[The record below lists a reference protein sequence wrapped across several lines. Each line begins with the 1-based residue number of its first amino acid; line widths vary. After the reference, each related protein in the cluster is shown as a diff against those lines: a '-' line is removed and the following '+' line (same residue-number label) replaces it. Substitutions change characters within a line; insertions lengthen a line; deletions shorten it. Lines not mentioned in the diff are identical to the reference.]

1 LGERALGWLII
12 GAIAAS
18 VFMAVV
24 GSMPDIPSRTRLVMG
39 RLQLGIGLLFAF
51 EYGVRVWVAPENRR
65 FKDSRIPRL
74 RYVVTPMALIDVWTV
89 GAMLLP
95 SVSDA
100 WTLLRLA
107 RVLLLVAVLRFGRYS
122 VALRTFALVFR
133 HRRVELAAYLLV
145 VVVLLVLSAGL
156 MYVLEGQ
163 VQPQRFGT
171 LPETLWWSVIT
182 LTTIGYGDSSPVT
195 PFGRLVGGFIALL
208 GLGVVTIPAGILA
221 SGFQEAYRE
230 RREAKL
236 RPLKGAPRCP
246 HCGQVLPDSRGGK

>member
-1 LGERALGWLII
+1 VGERAVGWLVI
-12 GAIAAS
+12 GAIAVS
-18 VFMAVV
+18 VVMAVV
-24 GSMPDIPSRTRLVMG
+24 GSMPDVSPWVRRVMA
-39 RLQLGIGLLFAF
+39 RMQFGIGLLFAC

-65 FKDSRIPRL
+65 FGGSRVPRL
-74 RYVVTPMALIDVWTV
+74 RYVVTPMALIDLWTV
-89 GAMLLP
+89 VAMLLP
-95 SVSDA
+95 TLSDA

-122 VALRTFALVFR
+122 VALRTFAMVFR

-145 VVVLLVLSAGL
+145 VAVLLVLSAGL
-156 MYVLEGQ
+156 MYALEGQ
-163 VQPQRFGT
+163 VQPERFGT

-195 PFGRLVGGFIALL
+195 PIGRLVGGFIALL

-230 RREAKL
+230 RREAKR
-236 RPLKGAPRCP
+236 RPLTAAPRCP
-246 HCGQVLPDSRGGK
+246 HCGQAMPDSKGGK